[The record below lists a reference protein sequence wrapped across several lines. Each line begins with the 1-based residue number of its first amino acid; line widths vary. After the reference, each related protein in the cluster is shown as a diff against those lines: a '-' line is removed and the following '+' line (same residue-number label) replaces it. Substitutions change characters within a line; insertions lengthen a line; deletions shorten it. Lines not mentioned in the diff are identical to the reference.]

1 MDTDSAYIA
10 FSSENLNDI
19 VKPELQEHFQQNKH
33 CWLCR
38 TDTEEEMLFD
48 KRTPG
53 LFKEEFQGD
62 GIIAL
67 SSKMYHCIGRD

>member
-10 FSSENLNDI
+10 FSSENLNEI

-33 CWLCR
+33 NWLCQ
-38 TDTEEEMLFD
+38 TDTEEERLFD

-53 LFKEEFQGD
+53 
-62 GIIAL
+62 
-67 SSKMYHCIGRD
+67 